1 MIEMYMTA
9 VCKSTV
15 YINAVYMTAAYM
27 AALFVAE
34 VPTLFYTECT

>member
-9 VCKSTV
+9 VRKITV

>member
-9 VCKSTV
+9 VCKNKV
-15 YINAVYMTAAYM
+15 YINAIYMTAAYM
-27 AALFVAE
+27 AAFFVAE

>member
-1 MIEMYMTA
+1 MIEMCMTA
-9 VCKSTV
+9 VGKTIV

>member
-9 VCKSTV
+9 VCKTTV

-27 AALFVAE
+27 GALFVAE